1 MNTRGMTGKHGG
13 LSVDLLNSRLKGT
26 GLSPSWGN
34 YLVLL
39 CKTPFLVLYERV
51 SDLLNCF
58 TRLIENMKIT
68 DEIESSENR
77 IVS

>member
-1 MNTRGMTGKHGG
+1 M
-13 LSVDLLNSRLKGT
+13 
-26 GLSPSWGN
+26 
-34 YLVLL
+34 LL